1 MKKNMNKVTA
11 AIRRNRLP
19 LGVALVSASGFA
31 MAADGSY
38 DISDAMLYVTG
49 LLAVIGTVGV
59 AWVSVSY
66 LKKGWRAL
74 RGA

>member
-1 MKKNMNKVTA
+1 MRKFINKSRKFVRSARFPAAVLAIVISGAASAQTA
-11 AIRRNRLP
+11 
-19 LGVALVSASGFA
+19 
-31 MAADGSY
+31 SY
-38 DISDAMLYVTG
+38 DVADALLYVTG

-66 LKKGWRAL
+66 LKKGWKAL